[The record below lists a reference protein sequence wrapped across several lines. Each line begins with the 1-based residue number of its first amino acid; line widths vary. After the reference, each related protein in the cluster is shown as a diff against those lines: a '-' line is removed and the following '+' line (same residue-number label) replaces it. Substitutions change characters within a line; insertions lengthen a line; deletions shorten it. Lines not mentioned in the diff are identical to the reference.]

1 MASDEECPDGSTATH
16 IFGQGTTYTY
26 DDVIFLPGFIGF
38 GAHEVD
44 LSTNVT
50 RNLRIST
57 PIVSSPMDTVTEEEM
72 AIAMARGGALGVLH
86 YNCSLE
92 EQVAAARAVK
102 RASAFAGFV
111 PAPLTL
117 APSATVAEWRSLVSR
132 RGSNGASGGPPA
144 VAVTEDGRTG
154 SRLLGLVAGADVAF
168 IDDLRTPLSEVM
180 TADLWT
186 ANASEVTAESAH
198 ALLRENKR
206 YSTLPVVDG
215 DGNLVRVASRS
226 AAAAAARNGKNVAGA
241 PSLDA
246 RGNLML
252 AAAVGT
258 RDGDRARVAALVEA
272 GLVDAVVLDSSQ
284 GESVYQLEML
294 SHLKRA
300 HGSQVDV
307 VCGNVVTGR
316 QARTLCEAGAD
327 ALRVG
332 MGSGSICTTQEVCA
346 VGRGQASAVW
356 HVSRVANALGV
367 PTIADGG
374 IQNSGH
380 IAKALALG
388 ASSVMC
394 GSLFAGTDEAP
405 GDFAFVNGAK
415 VKAYRGMG
423 SLEAMAKGSEARY
436 LSETQSLKI
445 AQGVAGTVRAKGSAA
460 AQLPFLAQAVR
471 QGFQDMGLRSAAEAR
486 AAVGTGRAR
495 LEVRSGAAQAEGNVH
510 DLHSFDKVRW

>member
-1 MASDEECPDGSTATH
+1 MRAPS
-16 IFGQGTTYTY
+16 
-26 DDVIFLPGFIGF
+26 L
-38 GAHEVD
+38 AHPRRDFNSSFQVD

-374 IQNSGH
+374 
-380 IAKALALG
+380 K
-388 ASSVMC
+388 
-394 GSLFAGTDEAP
+394 
-405 GDFAFVNGAK
+405 K
-415 VKAYRGMG
+415 
-423 SLEAMAKGSEARY
+423 SLEAVFLFWSREKESERERERERERESERERERERERESAR
-436 LSETQSLKI
+436 E
-445 AQGVAGTVRAKGSAA
+445 
-460 AQLPFLAQAVR
+460 
-471 QGFQDMGLRSAAEAR
+471 
-486 AAVGTGRAR
+486 RAR
-495 LEVRSGAAQAEGNVH
+495 ESESERAS
-510 DLHSFDKVRW
+510 